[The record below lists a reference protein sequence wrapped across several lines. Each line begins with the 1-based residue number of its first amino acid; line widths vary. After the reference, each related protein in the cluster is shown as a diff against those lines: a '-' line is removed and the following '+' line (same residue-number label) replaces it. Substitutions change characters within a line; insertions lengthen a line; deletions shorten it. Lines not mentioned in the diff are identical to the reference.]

1 MDGIEIA
8 KAVQDL
14 TREREILSQDLQ
26 ERASTIK
33 RLIED
38 NNGLA
43 FRLSVAQKEAE

>member
-8 KAVQDL
+8 KAVQEL
-14 TREREILSQDLQ
+14 TREREVLSQDLQ
-26 ERASTIK
+26 DRASTIK

-38 NNGLA
+38 NNALA